1 MSVIT
6 HVKRSGNSLAFH
18 LPKSFAE
25 AHHLDTSLRFRMDFE
40 GGRIVIEPVANI
52 TDEEAE
58 HDQAFELLLVGMTPG
73 TVDISLLKDG
83 PVGQEML

>member
-1 MSVIT
+1 MSVMT

-40 GGRIVIEPVANI
+40 GGRIVIEPV
-52 TDEEAE
+52 TPLSDEEMA
-58 HDQAFELLLVGMTPG
+58 HDQAYEALLIGLAPD
-73 TVDISLLKDG
+73 TVDETLLKDG
-83 PVGQEML
+83 PVGQELL

>member
-1 MSVIT
+1 MSVMT

-40 GGRIVIEPVANI
+40 GGRIVIEPIVGAS
-52 TDEEAE
+52 DEEAA
-58 HDQAFELLLVGMTPG
+58 HDQAYEALLIGLTPE
-73 TVDISLLKDG
+73 TVDASLLKDE
-83 PVGQEML
+83 PAGQEML